1 MQRGGIPV
9 NMGEHKGGQA
19 RERWPPFSRTRI
31 KEYQGSAIF
40 SRWNR
45 TDCYL
50 LRRRGVVWSYG
61 CGVVSSR
68 FERQSERRQSSKAAM
83 AVKLDQQ
90 LQGQL
95 QAFAAKLDG
104 GDAVATGF
112 LIGVR
117 GKAAVFCVV
126 ATSQSADEM
135 RAHADDVSSRLCG
148 GLSIVGVFAVATDS
162 PPEHFS
168 AQLHALAQAAAPD
181 GGELLVGASP
191 FQCVWSG
198 KPSAPKFDSCLS
210 QLRGFTSVFPVN
222 VCLPL
227 PGAAASRR
235 AAVET
240 ALQEVADALRGGC
253 AQPAGA
259 AVAGFERLR
268 IFSPGLRLGTKGGVC
283 STENMQTALTIRG
296 HVHARAYVDAA
307 STGSSFE
314 SAAEALR
321 EDLARTLKT
330 RFALLADQAPL
341 SGGAVQLPQRVL
353 VPVGVGRSPQL
364 LVSDYLLPGEAL
376 AACQQRI
383 GSIFAVAKLDAASF
397 LSPESA
403 AAPDLLG
410 QPPKRNA
417 GNAVPSRAGVGS
429 TGSGTT
435 TKAPGGVP
443 ITAIIV
449 AVLGVIL
456 AMLLMR

>member
-1 MQRGGIPV
+1 M
-9 NMGEHKGGQA
+9 
-19 RERWPPFSRTRI
+19 
-31 KEYQGSAIF
+31 
-40 SRWNR
+40 
-45 TDCYL
+45 L
-50 LRRRGVVWSYG
+50 
-61 CGVVSSR
+61 
-68 FERQSERRQSSKAAM
+68 
-83 AVKLDQQ
+83 LDQQ

-104 GDAVATGF
+104 GAAVATGF

-135 RAHADDVSSRLCG
+135 RAHAHDVSSRLAG

-235 AAVET
+235 AAVEI
-240 ALQEVADALRGGC
+240 ALEEVADAFRGGC

-259 AVAGFERLR
+259 AVAGFERLC

-283 STENMQTALTIRG
+283 FTKNMQTALTIRG

-314 SAAEALR
+314 FAAEALR

-330 RFALLADQAPL
+330 RFALLADLAPL

-353 VPVGVGRSPQL
+353 VPVGVGSSPQL

-410 QPPKRNA
+410 QPPNRNA
-417 GNAVPSRAGVGS
+417 RNAAQSRAGVGS
-429 TGSGTT
+429 TGSGTA

-449 AVLGVIL
+449 AVFGVIL